1 MTLSTLPFVVSGK
14 TDIGKVRKHNED
26 SFIIG
31 SDLKKNRWEFDDRL
45 VVPSEFGAL
54 LILGDGAGGINANGE
69 AISEPAVNAV
79 AEKFRNLQTLP
90 TTDAQARQLLQT
102 VMLEAHQVVL
112 QKIQQNSVY
121 KNPNT
126 TLIIAWLLENKAH
139 IAWSGNS
146 RAYLLRN
153 QNGELLTDD
162 HSMVWQLVR
171 QERLTSEQARLH
183 QDHHILTQCLGNE
196 EIPPQPEAL
205 TVRLKEGDRLVLSSD
220 GLHSMMKQED
230 LIRILKYYQTPTECC
245 KGLID
250 GANYAGGLDNS
261 TAIVVDFGTNEST
274 KTEKTSSKSS
284 TGNVANDI
292 VKVKAPVEETIT
304 ENPKDAVIAG
314 FLIIGFL
321 IVFLF
326 GFVFSN
332 QLTGVAEL
340 PDEEETPQEILENIA
355 QESENQEEFPE
366 QLPLLPEGTPDQ
378 IPEMG
383 AETTEEQT
391 ETDTVQNDPTTV
403 TEVRPEATDNQRN
416 NTLESTPN
424 IEENSST
431 TNQLQRSLQIIL
443 DKKDQSYKK
452 INTLRVQTMT
462 AEEKAIFQAV
472 QTDFSKLY
480 PLLKTITD
488 ANSKLKPSI
497 TTTKAQQVLQEATQ
511 ILKKME
517 QNFQKLE

>member
-1 MTLSTLPFVVSGK
+1 MTVSTLPFVVSGK

-45 VVPSEFGAL
+45 VVPSKFGAL
-54 LILGDGAGGINANGE
+54 LILADGAGGINANGE

-90 TTDAQARQLLQT
+90 TSDAQARQLLQA
-102 VMLEAHQVVL
+102 VMLEAHQVIL
-112 QKIQQNSVY
+112 EKIQQNSVY

-139 IAWSGNS
+139 IAWSGDS

-171 QERLTSEQARLH
+171 KDQLTPEQARLH
-183 QDHHILTQCLGNE
+183 TDRHILTQCLGNE

-205 TVRLKEGDRLVLSSD
+205 TARLKEGDRLVLSSD

-230 LIRILKYYQTPTECC
+230 FIRILKYYETPTECC

-261 TAIVVDFGTNEST
+261 TAIVVDFGTNENT
-274 KTEKTSSKSS
+274 KTEKTPSKSS

-292 VKVKAPVEETIT
+292 VKVKAPVEESVT

-314 FLIIGFL
+314 LLVIGFL

-326 GFVFSN
+326 GFVFTN
-332 QLTGVAEL
+332 QLAGVAEL

-355 QESENQEEFPE
+355 QESENQEEIPE
-366 QLPLLPEGTPDQ
+366 QLPLLPEGTPDRM
-378 IPEMG
+378 PEIV
-383 AETTEEQT
+383 AENTEEIEVDTAQNEPENVT
-391 ETDTVQNDPTTV
+391 ET
-403 TEVRPEATDNQRN
+403 RPETTDNQDN
-416 NTLESTPN
+416 NTS
-424 IEENSST
+424 ENTSDT
-431 TNQLQRSLQIIL
+431 EQNPDEANQLQQSLQTIL
-443 DKKDQSYKK
+443 DRKDQSYKK
-452 INTLRVQTMT
+452 INTLRVRTMT
-462 AEEKAIFQAV
+462 AEEKAIFQTI

-488 ANSKLKPSI
+488 ANSKLKSSI
-497 TTTKAQQVLQEATQ
+497 TTTKAQQVLQETTQ
-511 ILKKME
+511 VLNKME